1 MKTVIF
7 IDGENFIHKIEDVL
21 EESGVEQKKIN
32 QSKIKL
38 KQLLEKVLAPQKID
52 QVVFYAAKLHFYP
65 ETAQRSQLLI
75 NRQRSLKAELE
86 KQKITFIIAGNV
98 RAQVVTGGKTVFK
111 EKGVD
116 VKMAIDMVTQACD
129 HKLKTAV
136 ICSSDSDL
144 QPAVYELKK
153 RKVETIYLGFETS
166 PNKGLT
172 ATTDKSILFRN
183 AEILEAFRES

>member
-1 MKTVIF
+1 MKSVVF
-7 IDGENFIHKIEDVL
+7 IDGENFVHKVEDVL
-21 EESGVEQKKIN
+21 TESGIEQKKIN
-32 QSKIKL
+32 LSKIKL
-38 KQLLEKVLAPQKID
+38 RRLLEKVLTPLKID
-52 QVVFYAAKLHFYP
+52 EVIFYAAKLHFYE
-65 ETAQRSQLLI
+65 ETAQKSKFLI
-75 NRQRSLKAELE
+75 NRQRALKAELE

-98 RAQVVTGGKTVFK
+98 RAQTITGGKTIFK

-129 HKLKTAV
+129 HKLKTAI

-144 QPAVYELKK
+144 QPAVAELQK

-183 AEILEAFRES
+183 AEILEAFKED

>member
-1 MKTVIF
+1 MKTIVF
-7 IDGENFIHKIEDVL
+7 IDGENFVYKVEDVL
-21 EESGVEQKKIN
+21 AKSGIEQGKIN
-32 QSKIKL
+32 LPKIKL
-38 KQLLEKVLAPQKID
+38 KQLLEKVLTPLKVDEII
-52 QVVFYAAKLHFYP
+52 FYAAKLHFYA
-65 ETAQRSQLLI
+65 ETARKSQQLI
-75 NRQRSLKAELE
+75 DRQRALKAELE

-98 RAQVVTGGKTVFK
+98 RAQIIPGGKTVFK

-116 VKMAIDMVTQACD
+116 VKMAVDMVTQACD
-129 HKLKTAV
+129 RKLKTAI

-153 RKVETIYLGFETS
+153 RKTETIYLGFETS

-183 AEILEAFRES
+183 TEILEAFKEN

>member
-1 MKTVIF
+1 MKTTVF
-7 IDGENFIHKIEDVL
+7 IDGENFVHKVEEVL
-21 EESGVEQKKIN
+21 VQSGVEQKKIN
-32 QSKIKL
+32 LPKIKL
-38 KQLLEKVLAPQKID
+38 QLLLEKVLTSLKID
-52 QVVFYAAKLHFYP
+52 EVIFYAAKLHFYK
-65 ETAQRSQLLI
+65 ETARKSQQLI
-75 NRQRSLKAELE
+75 DRQRALKSELE

-98 RAQVVTGGKTVFK
+98 RAQTVPGGKTVFK

-129 HKLKTAV
+129 RRIKTAI

-153 RKVETIYLGFETS
+153 RSVETIYLGFETS

-183 AEILEAFRES
+183 AEIMGAFKDN